1 MTTSVDS
8 TSNSGTPP
16 VVEASKGSIG
26 SSILLTLG
34 SGSGINVQ
42 ELATNLTNAEK
53 MPAQYALQGKIDKT
67 EAKISG
73 YGLISSQLS
82 ILASSFEKINDA
94 NEIYSTTGK
103 SSNDNA
109 VSFLNITNDTPQ
121 GGYDVDVYQ
130 LAENQR
136 IKSNSYSTSN
146 EAVNSG
152 GAFDI
157 TISAGTTRKGTQ
169 DHAITTQQLNQV
181 GNNPLAFIEYAVGP
195 NTIQISQAG
204 IDTAMESI
212 EGEGTYTFGNAT
224 MEGLLV
230 AINNAIAID
239 ATFVGNFESAQ
250 IHKTKGISFVE
261 TLVGSGVSLSIPQ
274 ASQDGSTA
282 YALGSVS
289 QGIVSVQPQFG
300 SSASHTYAPNSL
312 GTDSLVVSDGTT
324 TVTIPPTDFT
334 DRTDYELAITLSEFQ
349 AAMAGGETISVQGS
363 TSAGGSETIAVNLSD
378 MLIFGLPIPAGAVSL
393 NDLANALNAKA
404 SPSFEMT
411 AVVNDNKLTFV
422 QETNGTGNI
431 SGATTSSGGTVGTTA
446 VVVSSVQQMAEAIQ
460 ESGSYENL
468 KFTVSATTTDL
479 QFDYKT
485 DGVASAPTFTLND
498 SAQTATSSTAGVN
511 AINAAVNTTI
521 KIGAGSDTLAGIVAA
536 INNADTGVTASLL
549 DAGGKGNDYRIV
561 LSGLEG
567 IDGSFTVA
575 TDSTAA
581 TSSLGFND
589 AENEL
594 QAAKDAE
601 IGFEGLLIRRSTN
614 VISDVIAGA
623 SFQINSVTGT
633 QSSVAYSVLQNDGLS
648 FVTKYRNETKY
659 DSERLTVTQDKSQLK
674 TNLQEIISGYNDLGA
689 LIAELQSDE
698 AVDAELSL
706 SGESSVLRA
715 VQGRIYNALTA
726 ASSTVSGSVDAIRD
740 LGISVDRFG
749 KLEFNETKYDS
760 ITSSNWD
767 DVVNML
773 TAGTSNQSLFSA
785 APAGLSQDV
794 ATIINDLK
802 ASTIDGDAVNGL
814 IANRTAALTKSESN
828 YEVEL
833 SKLEERMTVLY
844 QRYLNQFTAMET
856 LMNSL
861 NNTRDYMKG
870 QLDVIT
876 SAYDKN

>member
-8 TSNSGTPP
+8 TSNSGIPP
-16 VVEASKGSIG
+16 GEVSKGSIG

-109 VSFLNITNDTPQ
+109 VSFLNLTNDTPQ

-181 GNNPLAFIEYAVGP
+181 GNKPLAFIEYAVGS
-195 NTIQISQAG
+195 NTIKISQAG

-230 AINNAIAID
+230 AINNEIAIN
-239 ATFVGNFESAQ
+239 AFVGSFESAQ

-261 TLVGSGVSLSIPQ
+261 TLAGSGVSLSIPQ
-274 ASQDGSTA
+274 ASKYGSTT
-282 YALGSVS
+282 YALGSAS

-324 TVTIPPTDFT
+324 TVSIPPTDFT

-349 AAMAGGETISVQGS
+349 TAMAGGETISVQGS

-378 MLIFGLPIPAGAVSL
+378 MLTFGLPIPAGAVSL
-393 NDLANALNAKA
+393 HDLANALNAKA

-446 VVVSSVQQMAEAIQ
+446 VVVSSVQQMAEAIK

-589 AENEL
+589 TENEL

-674 TNLQEIISGYNDLGA
+674 TNLQEIVSGYNDLGT
-689 LIAELQSDE
+689 LIDELQSDE
-698 AVDAELSL
+698 AVEAGLSL
-706 SGESSVLRA
+706 SGENSVLRTI
-715 VQGRIYNALTA
+715 QRRIYNAATTV
-726 ASSTVSGSVDAIRD
+726 SSIVSGSVDAIRD

-749 KLEFNETKYDS
+749 KLEFNEAKYDS

-773 TAGTSNQSLFSA
+773 TAGTSNQNLFSA
-785 APAGLSQDV
+785 APAGLGQDV
-794 ATIINDLK
+794 ATIINDLN
-802 ASTIDGDAVNGL
+802 ASTIDGDAANGL
-814 IANRTAALTKSESN
+814 IADRTAALTESESN

-833 SKLEERMTVLY
+833 NKLEARMTVLY